1 LAEQA
6 IRPAVVNRKMSGGG
20 NNTPSG
26 AASQAVLM
34 TVLHSARKR
43 LVNGLTL
50 LVDAMR
56 NPSSVARLL

>member
-1 LAEQA
+1 
-6 IRPAVVNRKMSGGG
+6 
-20 NNTPSG
+20 
-26 AASQAVLM
+26 VLM